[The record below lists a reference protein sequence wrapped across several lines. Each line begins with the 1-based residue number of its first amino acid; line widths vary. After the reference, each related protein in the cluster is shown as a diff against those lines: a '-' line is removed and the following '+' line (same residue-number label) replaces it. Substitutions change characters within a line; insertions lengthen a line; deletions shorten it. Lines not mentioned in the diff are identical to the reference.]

1 MLNDEQNQGF
11 GFFYEVGNTFFSL
24 LIKGDFE
31 AFRLLTSKIVLDI
44 VVVGCDFSH
53 VKKVLT
59 TFVSRNPNQFHTKKR

>member
-31 AFRLLTSKIVLDI
+31 AFRLLTSKIVVDI

-53 VKKVLT
+53 VKKV
-59 TFVSRNPNQFHTKKR
+59 

>member
-1 MLNDEQNQGF
+1 MSKIKGLASF
-11 GFFYEVGNTFFSL
+11 MRWATLFSL